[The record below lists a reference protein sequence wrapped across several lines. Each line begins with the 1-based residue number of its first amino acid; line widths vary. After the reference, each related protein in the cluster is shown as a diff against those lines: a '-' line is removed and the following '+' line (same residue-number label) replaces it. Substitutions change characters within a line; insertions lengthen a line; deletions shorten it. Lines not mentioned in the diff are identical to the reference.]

1 MLRIAR
7 FEKVS
12 PQRFVNDWISTFP
25 QQTIEQAVMAY
36 EHIQLPRR
44 ATSGSAGYDFFAP
57 VGFELPA
64 GGSIKI
70 PTGVRALI
78 EDGWV
83 LTLYPRSGLGF
94 KFRFQLD
101 NTVGV
106 IDSDYAHSDNEG
118 HIFMR
123 MTNDSRE
130 GKVLPGNIIK
140 IDGFLNHRVDTKLLG
155 DIADEFAKYFDTSK
169 VTVVLTAEAS
179 GIALATA
186 CAERYGVPMLFAKK
200 AKSDNIESGLIQSEI
215 FSYTYKKKVTLL
227 VSQEWLSKDDRVLI
241 IDDFMANGY
250 AMGGLVDIVKKAGA
264 QLVGIGVAVEKGFQG
279 GGDKFRAMKDV
290 PYKALAVIESASAE
304 DGITFREDD

>member
-1 MLRIAR
+1 MEQLKERIR
-7 FEKVS
+7 
-12 PQRFVNDWISTFP
+12 
-25 QQTIEQAVMAY
+25 
-36 EHIQLPRR
+36 
-44 ATSGSAGYDFFAP
+44 
-57 VGFELPA
+57 
-64 GGSIKI
+64 
-70 PTGVRALI
+70 
-78 EDGWV
+78 
-83 LTLYPRSGLGF
+83 
-94 KFRFQLD
+94 
-101 NTVGV
+101 
-106 IDSDYAHSDNEG
+106 
-118 HIFMR
+118 
-123 MTNDSRE
+123 RE

-169 VTVVLTAEAS
+169 ATVVLTAEAS
-179 GIALATA
+179 GIALATV

-290 PYKALAVIESASAE
+290 PYKALAVIETASAE